1 MDFKAFA
8 AEVFGT
14 FLLIFIGAGA
24 VAVGVGG
31 LIGAAFAHGF
41 VVIAYPYGYG
51 SLSGSYLNP
60 AVSFGLFAAGE
71 MKPGKMAA
79 YWAAQAAGGI
89 AGGALLFFLLGAES
103 SLGATVLAEGIS
115 PGKGLL
121 LEAVLTFI
129 LVNAVLAV
137 PASGRAGNLAPIIVG
152 FTLIFC
158 ILMGGPLTGASLNP
172 ARTLGP
178 ALFTDT
184 LNLFWIYFTGTFA
197 GAAAAGL
204 IHRVWRSRSPAGPG
218 SGKDEDA

>member
-1 MDFKAFA
+1 MDFRVFA

-14 FLLIFIGAGA
+14 FLLVFIGAGA
-24 VAVGVGG
+24 VAVGAGG

-41 VVIAYPYGYG
+41 VVTAYPYGYG
-51 SLSGSYLNP
+51 SLSGSHLNP
-60 AVSFGLFAAGE
+60 AVSLGLFAAGV
-71 MKPGKMAA
+71 MKAGKMLA
-79 YWAAQAAGGI
+79 YWAAQLTGGI
-89 AGGALLFFLLGAES
+89 AGASLLFFLLGAES

-129 LVNAVLAV
+129 LANAVLAV
-137 PASGRAGNLAPIIVG
+137 PASGRAGNLAPVIVG

-178 ALFTDT
+178 ALFTDS

-204 IHRVWRSRSPAGPG
+204 LHRVWRSRSPAGPG
-218 SGKDEDA
+218 SAA

>member
-31 LIGAAFAHGF
+31 LVGAALAHGF

-51 SLSGSYLNP
+51 SLSGSHLNP
-60 AVSFGLFAAGE
+60 AVSFGLLVAGE
-71 MKPGKMAA
+71 MKPGKTVAF
-79 YWAAQAAGGI
+79 WVAQVTGGI
-89 AGGALLFFLLGAES
+89 AGGALLYFLLGAES
-103 SLGATVLAEGIS
+103 SLGATVLDEGVS
-115 PGKGLL
+115 PGKGLI

-178 ALFTDT
+178 ALFTGT
-184 LNLFWIYFTGTFA
+184 LNLFWIYFSGTFA

-204 IHRVWRSRSPAGPG
+204 LHRISRTRSPAGAG
-218 SGKDEDA
+218 SRKNEDA

>member
-1 MDFKAFA
+1 MDFKVFA

-51 SLSGSYLNP
+51 SLSGSHLNP
-60 AVSFGLFAAGE
+60 AVSFGRFLAGE
-71 MKPGKMAA
+71 MKPARMMA
-79 YWAAQAAGGI
+79 YWVAQLTGGI
-89 AGGALLFFLLGAES
+89 AGAALLFYLLGAES
-103 SLGATVLAEGIS
+103 SLGATVLAEGVS
-115 PGKGLL
+115 PGQGLL

-137 PASGRAGNLAPIIVG
+137 PASRRAGNLAPIIVG

-178 ALFTDT
+178 ALFTGT

-204 IHRVWRSRSPAGPG
+204 LHRVWRSRGPAGAG
-218 SGKDEDA
+218 SGENEDD

>member
-31 LIGAAFAHGF
+31 LVGAALAHGF

-51 SLSGSYLNP
+51 SLSGSHLNP
-60 AVSFGLFAAGE
+60 AVSFGLLVAGE
-71 MKPGKMAA
+71 MKPGKTVAF
-79 YWAAQAAGGI
+79 WVAQVTGGI
-89 AGGALLFFLLGAES
+89 AGGRCSTSCSGRNPRSAPPS
-103 SLGATVLAEGIS
+103 WT
-115 PGKGLL
+115 KGVSRGRDLI

-158 ILMGGPLTGASLNP
+158 ILMGGPLTGRLPEPGAHPGTGAVHGYPEPVLDLLL
-172 ARTLGP
+172 RHLRRGRGP
-178 ALFTDT
+178 RGC
-184 LNLFWIYFTGTFA
+184 FTGFREPVA
-197 GAAAAGL
+197 RPGL
-204 IHRVWRSRSPAGPG
+204 DRA
-218 SGKDEDA
+218 